1 MQDTIQDTI
10 HAWKSAEDAIKWAL
24 VQRKPNGGGLFN
36 HKQHAENFYIKLK
49 NDAQPETAAAMF
61 GLWYDAVQVRLA
73 EPEGEGEQLLDEAQQ
88 ENPDSTVHDAPTAPP
103 TPAPVTT
110 HNEAKVI
117 IFTDVQVLNWTL
129 HVTARE
135 GATEEMIL
143 ETGRALVG
151 ALQKMQR
158 KSPKVQQVAAP
169 LDEQGGH
176 VTVQVVAP
184 SAPLAPPPLPSPPAP
199 PPPTAATV
207 PAPATVKSGTGTLE
221 QITVN
226 PDGKIEFKV
235 GGLKFPLK
243 DSRGAETV
251 AGLFAPETGITAA
264 HLSTPIIYSAAQLGV
279 MYVQWVKPDKYYD
292 VVRVHR

>member
-1 MQDTIQDTI
+1 MQDTIRT
-10 HAWKSAEDAIKWAL
+10 WKSAEDAIKWAL

-36 HKQHAENFYIKLK
+36 HKQHAENLYAKLK
-49 NDAQPETAAAMF
+49 EDAQPETAADMF
-61 GLWYDAVQVRLA
+61 GLWYEAVQIRLV
-73 EPEGEGEQLLDEAQQ
+73 EPEGEGEKLLEQAQQ
-88 ENPDSTVHDAPTAPP
+88 ENPDSTVHDAPT
-103 TPAPVTT
+103 TPAPAAT
-110 HNEAKVI
+110 HNEAKVV
-117 IFTDVQVLNWTL
+117 IFSDVRVLNWTL

-135 GATEEMIL
+135 GATEAMIL

-158 KSPKVQQVAAP
+158 KSPKEQQSDAAP
-169 LDEQGGH
+169 LDEQNGH
-176 VTVQVVAP
+176 VTVQVVTPP
-184 SAPLAPPPLPSPPAP
+184 SLPIPPAP
-199 PPPTAATV
+199 PTPPTAPV
-207 PAPATVKSGTGTLE
+207 PAAVPVKSGTGTLE